1 MKEFLPKSAAKM
13 ADCLMKRYGLLTSR
27 WSYDYGVAWRG
38 MEALYAMTG
47 EKKYFDYIKDAMD
60 TFVTDE
66 SGAIRDYT
74 LDEFNLDYICNGRQ
88 LLYLYK
94 ATGDEKYLRAADVLR
109 DQLRR
114 QPRTSDGGFWHK
126 KCYPYQMWLDGL
138 HMSAP
143 FYVEYC
149 LMMEDDAGIRDAGIR
164 DAAKQLQLAYEHT
177 YEPKTRLNHHGWD
190 ESRAQQWSNPETGR
204 SAHAWGRTML
214 SSGGW
219 VSADENGNLLRVRC
233 QIIDDAPC
241 GVDMLLHFTGTC
253 LTVQARKSFDPAT
266 NAYEGVAT
274 GYVEGYADES

>member
-149 LMMEDDAGIRDAGIR
+149 LMAEDDAGIR

-190 ESRAQQWSNPETGR
+190 ESRAQQWSDPEKGR

-214 SSGGW
+214 SSDGW

-253 LTVQARKSFDPAT
+253 LTVQARKSSDPAT

-274 GYVEGYADES
+274 GYVEGYADAP

>member
-149 LMMEDDAGIRDAGIR
+149 LMAEDDAGIRDAGIR

-190 ESRAQQWSNPETGR
+190 ESRAQQWSDPETGR
-204 SAHAWGRTML
+204 SAHAWGRAML

-241 GVDMLLHFTGTC
+241 GVDMLLRFTGTC
-253 LTVQARKSFDPAT
+253 LTVQARKSSDPAT
-266 NAYEGVAT
+266 NAYEGVAS
-274 GYVEGYADES
+274 GYVE

>member
-94 ATGDEKYLRAADVLR
+94 ATGRKSTCG
-109 DQLRR
+109 R
-114 QPRTSDGGFWHK
+114 QTCCTTS
-126 KCYPYQMWLDGL
+126 C
-138 HMSAP
+138 
-143 FYVEYC
+143 
-149 LMMEDDAGIRDAGIR
+149 AG
-164 DAAKQLQLAYEHT
+164 
-177 YEPKTRLNHHGWD
+177 
-190 ESRAQQWSNPETGR
+190 SRAHPTGDSGTKSATPTKCGWMGCTCPRR
-204 SAHAWGRTML
+204 SMWNTA
-214 SSGGW
+214 
-219 VSADENGNLLRVRC
+219 
-233 QIIDDAPC
+233 
-241 GVDMLLHFTGTC
+241 
-253 LTVQARKSFDPAT
+253 
-266 NAYEGVAT
+266 
-274 GYVEGYADES
+274 

>member
-94 ATGDEKYLRAADVLR
+94 ATGEKSTCG
-109 DQLRR
+109 R
-114 QPRTSDGGFWHK
+114 QTCCTTS
-126 KCYPYQMWLDGL
+126 C
-138 HMSAP
+138 
-143 FYVEYC
+143 
-149 LMMEDDAGIRDAGIR
+149 AG
-164 DAAKQLQLAYEHT
+164 
-177 YEPKTRLNHHGWD
+177 
-190 ESRAQQWSNPETGR
+190 SRAHPTGDSGTKSATPTKCGWMGCICPRR
-204 SAHAWGRTML
+204 SMWNTA
-214 SSGGW
+214 
-219 VSADENGNLLRVRC
+219 
-233 QIIDDAPC
+233 
-241 GVDMLLHFTGTC
+241 
-253 LTVQARKSFDPAT
+253 
-266 NAYEGVAT
+266 
-274 GYVEGYADES
+274 

>member
-94 ATGDEKYLRAADVLR
+94 ATGDKKYLRAADVLALLPENHECFEP
-109 DQLRR
+109 LRALMEKISAR
-114 QPRTSDGGFWHK
+114 MLEIRVDGA
-126 KCYPYQMWLDGL
+126 WLQVLDCPGREGNYL
-138 HMSAP
+138 ESSGS
-143 FYVEYC
+143 C
-149 LMMEDDAGIRDAGIR
+149 LMTAAILKAAANHQLPDWMLTAAQESFRAIQRHFVGQMRDGTLFLAKTCYGAGLGGKTDAYRDGSYDYYISETVGSYDIKGTGAYIQ
-164 DAAKQLQLAYEHT
+164 AA
-177 YEPKTRLNHHGWD
+177 
-190 ESRAQQWSNPETGR
+190 
-204 SAHAWGRTML
+204 
-214 SSGGW
+214 
-219 VSADENGNLLRVRC
+219 C
-233 QIIDDAPC
+233 
-241 GVDMLLHFTGTC
+241 
-253 LTVQARKSFDPAT
+253 
-266 NAYEGVAT
+266 AYEGSDPHA
-274 GYVEGYADES
+274 

>member
-149 LMMEDDAGIRDAGIR
+149 LMMEDDAVVGIVVDFLAAGQVLR
-164 DAAKQLQLAYEHT
+164 KHVVVGKTLGRVAA
-177 YEPKTRLNHHGWD
+177 RIHHAEKHLRRKHARRGTVGLIGIDVDFVETHAGAHHRRHD
-190 ESRAQQWSNPETGR
+190 EAPDRMFEKFHGI
-204 SAHAWGRTML
+204 
-214 SSGGW
+214 SG
-219 VSADENGNLLRVRC
+219 
-233 QIIDDAPC
+233 
-241 GVDMLLHFTGTC
+241 
-253 LTVQARKSFDPAT
+253 
-266 NAYEGVAT
+266 
-274 GYVEGYADES
+274 

>member
-94 ATGDEKYLRAADVLR
+94 ATGEKKYLRAADVLR

-114 QPRTSDGGFWHK
+114 QPRTSDGGILAQKVLPLPNVAGWAAHVRAVL
-126 KCYPYQMWLDGL
+126 CGILPDGGGRCGHPRCGYPRRG
-138 HMSAP
+138 
-143 FYVEYC
+143 E
-149 LMMEDDAGIRDAGIR
+149 
-164 DAAKQLQLAYEHT
+164 AAA
-177 YEPKTRLNHHGWD
+177 
-190 ESRAQQWSNPETGR
+190 
-204 SAHAWGRTML
+204 
-214 SSGGW
+214 
-219 VSADENGNLLRVRC
+219 
-233 QIIDDAPC
+233 I
-241 GVDMLLHFTGTC
+241 GV
-253 LTVQARKSFDPAT
+253 
-266 NAYEGVAT
+266 
-274 GYVEGYADES
+274 

>member
-149 LMMEDDAGIRDAGIR
+149 LMAEDDAAGIR

-190 ESRAQQWSNPETGR
+190 ESRAQQWSDPETGR
-204 SAHAWGRTML
+204 SAHAWGRAML

-241 GVDMLLHFTGTC
+241 GVDMLLRFTGTC
-253 LTVQARKSFDPAT
+253 LTVQARKSSDPAT

-274 GYVEGYADES
+274 GYVEGDADAS

>member
-1 MKEFLPKSAAKM
+1 
-13 ADCLMKRYGLLTSR
+13 
-27 WSYDYGVAWRG
+27 
-38 MEALYAMTG
+38 
-47 EKKYFDYIKDAMD
+47 MD

-94 ATGDEKYLRAADVLR
+94 ATGDKKYLRAADVLR

-149 LMMEDDAGIRDAGIR
+149 LMMEDDA
-164 DAAKQLQLAYEHT
+164 AA
-177 YEPKTRLNHHGWD
+177 
-190 ESRAQQWSNPETGR
+190 
-204 SAHAWGRTML
+204 SAMR
-214 SSGGW
+214 
-219 VSADENGNLLRVRC
+219 VSAMRRNSCNWRMST
-233 QIIDDAPC
+233 P
-241 GVDMLLHFTGTC
+241 MS
-253 LTVQARKSFDPAT
+253 RKR
-266 NAYEGVAT
+266 G
-274 GYVEGYADES
+274 

>member
-1 MKEFLPKSAAKM
+1 MREFLPKSAAKM

-94 ATGDEKYLRAADVLR
+94 ATGDKKYLRAADVLH

-149 LMMEDDAGIRDAGIR
+149 LMAEDDAGIR

-177 YEPKTRLNHHGWD
+177 YEPKTRLNHHGWT
-190 ESRAQQWSNPETGR
+190 NPAR
-204 SAHAWGRTML
+204 
-214 SSGGW
+214 SSGQTRRRGARRTRGGALSAGICWGW
-219 VSADENGNLLRVRC
+219 RMCWRC
-233 QIIDDAPC
+233 C
-241 GVDMLLHFTGTC
+241 
-253 LTVQARKSFDPAT
+253 RKIT
-266 NAYEGVAT
+266 NALGRC
-274 GYVEGYADES
+274 GR